1 MDNKKPTR
9 CVIKVVAAVI
19 ALCASLVCAR
29 ATAEDGSS
37 TALWE
42 SQASGGLVKISGKET
57 IVAPGSKA
65 IKITPKSPA
74 PVGAGKAG
82 TSSERPKMHLT
93 RVNHIYE
100 LPYKVYNDDS
110 GIMDELVGHSRFG
123 KRAEGAA
130 GQPSRQGGAAAEP
143 AVDISQLITRED
155 AQNLLADAGSFE
167 MSPADSWVLV
177 NKPAYFASTARAHE
191 ASVEVLGFPVQVH
204 FNPVAYEWNPGD
216 GSASFRT
223 SSAGGLWP
231 DGDVTYTYLKKGNV
245 TPSVTVT
252 WSAQFTAEGQVFDV
266 PGRLQTRVNGTPFEV
281 REARSRIL
289 G

>member
-1 MDNKKPTR
+1 MSQKQTVALVFLLVGALVSVPAQPACADSGDRSWWANGSGER
-9 CVIKVVAAVI
+9 AAIHARDERVVKH
-19 ALCASLVCAR
+19 SPPQDSPDR
-29 ATAEDGSS
+29 GRRT
-37 TALWE
+37 
-42 SQASGGLVKISGKET
+42 
-57 IVAPGSKA
+57 SK
-65 IKITPKSPA
+65 A

-110 GIMDELVGHSRFG
+110 GIMDELVGHSRFR

-223 SSAGGLWP
+223 SSSGGLWP